1 MAAAPVGAG
10 SQYAAAMVDAI
21 GNAFDGGKTYRLHL
35 PPNIPAKQ
43 FWSLIPYDTQTR
55 SVLQNDQRDAGLSSE
70 TGTVAANADGSV
82 DVYFAPTRPPGREN
96 WIQTVP
102 GKSWFVYFRLYSPLE
117 PWFDKSW
124 RPGDIEPVA

>member
-1 MAAAPVGAG
+1 MAAAPVGSG
-10 SQYAAAMVDAI
+10 SQYAAAMVDAS
-21 GNAFDGGKTYRLHL
+21 GNAFDGSKTYRLHL

-70 TGTVAANADGSV
+70 TGTVATNADGSV
-82 DVYFAPTRPPGREN
+82 DVFFAPARPLGKEN
-96 WIQTVP
+96 WIQTVG

-124 RPGDIEPVA
+124 RPGDIEAVA